1 MNEKRATVTV
11 VSGLTLLPLRHIT
24 GFERD
29 GMTVRIE
36 ASTIE
41 EDARAMPGTAKVQ
54 PSKGD
59 GVFKKQIDYDCIAPQ
74 QSQLARLEELKAEW
88 LVALYTDPRGERRV
102 CGSPAYPLT
111 LDFEESGGKLK
122 VSLSGTDT
130 KPDGYVQARA
140 GAV

>member
-1 MNEKRATVTV
+1 MSENRSTVTV
-11 VSGLTLLPLRHIT
+11 VSGLTLLPIRHIT
-24 GFERD
+24 GFDRD
-29 GMTVRIE
+29 GMAVRIE
-36 ASTIE
+36 ARVME
-41 EDARAMPGTAKVQ
+41 EDTRAMPGTAKVQ
-54 PSKGD
+54 ASKGD

-74 QSQLARLEELKAEW
+74 QSQLTRLEELKAEW